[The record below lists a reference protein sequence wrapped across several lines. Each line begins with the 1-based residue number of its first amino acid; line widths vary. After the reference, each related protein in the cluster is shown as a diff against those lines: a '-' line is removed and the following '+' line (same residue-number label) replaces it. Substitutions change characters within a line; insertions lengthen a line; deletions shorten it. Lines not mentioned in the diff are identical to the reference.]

1 VSSGSGAALIFYKT
15 GFFWFVHDEAFIMKG
30 RLMAKARKVRGWRRA
45 AVPWAALFGLVL
57 PSSPRPAAFAPSC
70 ALRVLAFQAPK
81 EDAGAASSPPH
92 SDTRATLGPTR
103 ERFPALQHKRPWTAA
118 ARMLAMT
125 AGGGGEGLSGG
136 EGLDRESA
144 VLPSPRKR
152 SAGRAPLHESEEGLE
167 PLSLPPA
174 LAQWIDRLPQ
184 DLLAVIERIECQEGG
199 RAWLV
204 GGCVRDCLSGLTP
217 WEVDMASTLHPDK
230 VLALFPRALDTG
242 SERGTVYVR
251 SGGVSCE
258 VTTLR
263 AVSEHFGAA
272 DKIAFGTS
280 LRDDLNLRDLT
291 MNALAVHVGRCQK
304 RPRTEVKSPTTELKE
319 TYAHRH
325 T

>member
-1 VSSGSGAALIFYKT
+1 
-15 GFFWFVHDEAFIMKG
+15 
-30 RLMAKARKVRGWRRA
+30 MAKARKVRGWRRA

-57 PSSPRPAAFAPSC
+57 PSSPRPAAFSPSC
-70 ALRVLAFQAPK
+70 ALRVAAFQAPK
-81 EDAGAASSPPH
+81 EDAG
-92 SDTRATLGPTR
+92 DTRATLGPTR

-125 AGGGGEGLSGG
+125 AGSGSEVLGGGG

-144 VLPSPRKR
+144 ALRSPRKR
-152 SAGRAPLHESEEGLE
+152 SAGRAPLHESEDGLE
-167 PLSLPPA
+167 PLPLPPA
-174 LAQWIDRLPQ
+174 LAQWIDRLPL

-217 WEVDMASTLHPDK
+217 WEVDIASTLHPDK

-242 SERGTVYVR
+242 SERGTVTVR

-272 DKIAFGTS
+272 GRIAFGTS
-280 LRDDLNLRDLT
+280 LRDDLSLRDLT

-304 RPRTEVKSPTTELKE
+304 RPNTEVKSPTTEWKE